1 MKTKA
6 TKVENDIQGHDA
18 YIEGLEK
25 TMKTWMDLLMSK
37 YIRQEDN
44 FQLDGQHVHIH
55 AGVPDDGLGHVL
67 AGGLLV
73 AVVHV
78 LQS

>member
-1 MKTKA
+1 MKA
-6 TKVENDIQGHDA
+6 SKVEKGSHRPEA
-18 YIEGLEK
+18 HIERLAK
-25 TMKTWMDLLMSK
+25 TMKTWMDPMMSK
-37 YIRQEDN
+37 YIRQDDN

>member
-6 TKVENDIQGHDA
+6 SKVENSSHGPEA
-18 YIEGLEK
+18 YIERLAT
-25 TMKTWMDLLMSK
+25 TMKAWMDSLMFK
-37 YIRQEDN
+37 YIRQDDN
-44 FQLDGQHVHIH
+44 FQLDGQHVRIH

-67 AGGLLV
+67 AGGLLA